1 MSEKENGQ
9 VLYMPAISLV
19 VPNGQQYEHG
29 SITYTYTPASQ
40 RREPIFSRLVD
51 GMIAAV
57 TFVIA
62 VFLFSIPVTLASLLL
77 ITSVS
82 SPLDISS
89 QNKDVPGVVNVMP
102 YQDYGNPHAIESAR

>member
-1 MSEKENGQ
+1 MSEKEDSQ

-19 VPNGQQYEHG
+19 VPNGSKYDHG
-29 SITYTYTPASQ
+29 SITYTYS
-40 RREPIFSRLVD
+40 PINAVKESITSKIMN

-77 ITSVS
+77 ISSIS
-82 SPLDISS
+82 SPLDMSK
-89 QNKDVPGVVNVMP
+89 QNQDVPGVVNVVP
-102 YQDYGNPHAIESAR
+102 HQDYNPNKTIEPAN